1 VLRTTYAFAAVNMSL
16 GGGLFSSN
24 CDDEPYKPF
33 IDNLRAVGIATVV
46 ASGNDGSTDQLSA
59 PACISTAVSVGA
71 TTKDDQVAYFSNV
84 TPFLSLFAPGDE
96 IISSYPGGQFAVASG
111 TSMAAP
117 HVAGA
122 WAILK
127 QAAPAAGVD
136 EILQALANTGLMITD
151 PRAGTGTARPR
162 IQVDLALSAL
172 LNPGVPIIGSI
183 SPDRANLGASLTV
196 TVRGVNFEP
205 GASVSFGAGVT
216 VSSMTVVSSTQVSV
230 ALEIATMAPVGP
242 RDVTITNPG
251 GQSTTRPGGFTVVMP
266 PPTLSLTF
274 LGKVRDKVGQGGAAF
289 APDGALDGTF
299 RVVVQGGA
307 WPRTVT
313 RLELRGGGVWD
324 TDAVTAHWALGATT
338 SLDGAL
344 LNAGNGAVSFGVAD
358 GGVFYVFAADPSA
371 AFAAGTNFTLTANFG
386 DGTTASATVTLPVIP
401 TITSVTPS
409 TGAPGTSPT
418 VTVAGTNFQ
427 TGATA
432 AFGAG
437 ITVGSTTVGSATQ
450 LTVALTIGSAA
461 TLGPRDVVVTNPNG
475 QSATRSGGFTVA
487 PPPPTVSLAYLGKL
501 RDKVGAG
508 PSPNGALDG
517 TFQVTFEA
525 GSGARTVTR
534 IELRSSGG
542 VWDTDPATP
551 HWVLGA
557 SVSLDSALLNAAN
570 GAVSF
575 GVADGGVFYVF
586 ASDPNAAFTPG
597 TSFTLTVILAD
608 TSVATVSTTIP

>member
-1 VLRTTYAFAAVNMSL
+1 
-16 GGGLFSSN
+16 
-24 CDDEPYKPF
+24 
-33 IDNLRAVGIATVV
+33 V
-46 ASGNDGSTDQLSA
+46 A
-59 PACISTAVSVGA
+59 
-71 TTKDDQVAYFSNV
+71 
-84 TPFLSLFAPGDE
+84 
-96 IISSYPGGQFAVASG
+96 
-111 TSMAAP
+111 
-117 HVAGA
+117 
-122 WAILK
+122 
-127 QAAPAAGVD
+127 
-136 EILQALANTGLMITD
+136 
-151 PRAGTGTARPR
+151 
-162 IQVDLALSAL
+162 
-172 LNPGVPIIGSI
+172 
-183 SPDRANLGASLTV
+183 
-196 TVRGVNFEP
+196 
-205 GASVSFGAGVT
+205 
-216 VSSMTVVSSTQVSV
+216 
-230 ALEIATMAPVGP
+230 
-242 RDVTITNPG
+242 
-251 GQSTTRPGGFTVVMP
+251 P
-266 PPTLSLTF
+266 PPATLSLAY
-274 LGKVRDKVGQGGAAF
+274 LGKVRDKVGGGNAAF
-289 APDGALDGTF
+289 GPDGGLDGSFQVT
-299 RVVVQGGA
+299 VGA
-307 WPRTVT
+307 GSGARTVT
-313 RLELRGGGVWD
+313 RLELRGGGGVWD
-324 TDAVTAHWALGATT
+324 TDTATAHWALGATLG
-338 SLDGAL
+338 LDSAL
-344 LNAGNGAVSFGVAD
+344 LNGGNGAVSFGVTD
-358 GGVFYVFAADPSA
+358 GSVFYVFASDLSSA
-371 AFAAGTNFTLTANFG
+371 PFSSGAVFTITANFA

-534 IELRSSGG
+534 LELRSSGG

-575 GVADGGVFYVF
+575 GVADGGVFHVF
-586 ASDPNAAFTPG
+586 ASYPNSAFTPG
-597 TSFTLTVILAD
+597 RSFTLTVIIAD
-608 TSVATVSTTIP
+608 TSAATVSTTIP